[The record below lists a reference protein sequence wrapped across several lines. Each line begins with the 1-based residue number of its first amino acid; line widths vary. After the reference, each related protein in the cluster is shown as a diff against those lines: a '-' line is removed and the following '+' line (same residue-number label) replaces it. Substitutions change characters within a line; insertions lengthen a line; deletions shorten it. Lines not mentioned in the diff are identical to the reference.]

1 MLLMC
6 LEVLGEGFFCFPGR
20 YCKLLRKAW
29 PQVLGM
35 KYISEFKHGFTNRG
49 CLSCAT
55 LKVLHSF
62 WEKRAQELWDT
73 QFFLGNVQNEIFKI
87 FKMLQD
93 NMKFTWAAC
102 WIYSK
107 IRNRNKNSTLII
119 FLFRHYYWSLLW
131 CSYSKFLKSAFL
143 TFQKKL
149 FYLFQ
154 WKPFKSDKKCLA
166 LLVLK
171 ILMFIFIFLSW
182 LFGHVKKRHD

>member
-20 YCKLLRKAW
+20 D
-29 PQVLGM
+29 
-35 KYISEFKHGFTNRG
+35 
-49 CLSCAT
+49 LSCYVK
-55 LKVLHSF
+55 LGHRF
-62 WEKRAQELWDT
+62 WVWNIYQNLNMAQKLRDT

-93 NMKFTWAAC
+93 NMKFIWAAC

-107 IRNRNKNSTLII
+107 ISNRNKNTTLII
-119 FLFRHYYWSLLW
+119 FLFCHYYW

-149 FYLFQ
+149 LYLFQ

-182 LFGHVKKRHD
+182 LCGHVKKRLD